1 MKYMNFVKFCKKC
14 IGRQKMSLLANLK
27 SMISDGVDGS
37 ISSKRVITVMAT
49 FLVALAF
56 VLNLFWDLDVDANMY
71 DSMMM
76 IVVAGLG
83 TTVAE
88 KFAKK

>member
-1 MKYMNFVKFCKKC
+1 M
-14 IGRQKMSLLANLK
+14 L
-27 SMISDGVDGS
+27 SDGVNGS
-37 ISSKRVITVMAT
+37 VSSKRVITFLAT
-49 FLVALAF
+49 FLVAMAF
-56 VLNLFWDLDVDANMY
+56 VLNLFWDLTVEQFMY

>member
-1 MKYMNFVKFCKKC
+1 
-14 IGRQKMSLLANLK
+14 LK
-27 SMISDGVDGS
+27 VEQY
-37 ISSKRVITVMAT
+37 
-49 FLVALAF
+49 
-56 VLNLFWDLDVDANMY
+56 MY

-76 IVVAGLG
+76 IVIAGLG

>member
-1 MKYMNFVKFCKKC
+1 MN
-14 IGRQKMSLLANLK
+14 LLANLK
-27 SMISDGVDGS
+27 SMLSDGENGS
-37 ISSKRVITVMAT
+37 VSSKRVITVMAT

-56 VLNLFWDLDVDANMY
+56 VLNMFWGFVVEKFMY

-76 IVVAGLG
+76 IVLGGLG

-88 KFAKK
+88 KFAPKKPPVV

>member
-1 MKYMNFVKFCKKC
+1 
-14 IGRQKMSLLANLK
+14 MSLLAGLR
-27 SMISDGVDGS
+27 SMVADGADGS

-49 FLVALAF
+49 FLVGLAF
-56 VLNLFWDLDVDANMY
+56 VLNLFWDIDVDANMY

>member
-1 MKYMNFVKFCKKC
+1 
-14 IGRQKMSLLANLK
+14 MSLFANLK

>member
-1 MKYMNFVKFCKKC
+1 
-14 IGRQKMSLLANLK
+14 MSLLAGMR
-27 SMISDGVDGS
+27 SMIADGVDGTV
-37 ISSKRVITVMAT
+37 SSKRVITTLAT

-56 VLNLFWDLDVDANMY
+56 VLNLFWGFTVDNNMY

>member
-1 MKYMNFVKFCKKC
+1 MN
-14 IGRQKMSLLANLK
+14 LLENIK
-27 SMISDGVDGS
+27 SMLSDGVNGS
-37 ISSKRVITVMAT
+37 VSSKRVITFLAT
-49 FLVALAF
+49 FLVAMAF
-56 VLNLFWDLDVDANMY
+56 ILNLFWDLTVEQFMY

>member
-1 MKYMNFVKFCKKC
+1 M
-14 IGRQKMSLLANLK
+14 L
-27 SMISDGVDGS
+27 SDGVNGS
-37 ISSKRVITVMAT
+37 VSSKRVITFLAT

-56 VLNLFWDLDVDANMY
+56 VLNLFLDLTVEQFMY

>member
-1 MKYMNFVKFCKKC
+1 MDILGN
-14 IGRQKMSLLANLK
+14 IK
-27 SMISDGVDGS
+27 SMLADGVNGS
-37 ISSKRVITVMAT
+37 VSSKRVITFIAT

-56 VLNLFWDLDVDANMY
+56 VLNLFWDFTVEQFMY

-83 TTVAE
+83 TTVAG

>member
-1 MKYMNFVKFCKKC
+1 MV
-14 IGRQKMSLLANLK
+14 A
-27 SMISDGVDGS
+27 DGADGS
-37 ISSKRVITVMAT
+37 VSSKRVITTLAT

-56 VLNLFWDLDVDANMY
+56 LLNMFFGLSVDKNMY

-76 IVVAGLG
+76 IVIAGLG
-83 TTVAE
+83 TTVVE

>member
-1 MKYMNFVKFCKKC
+1 MN
-14 IGRQKMSLLANLK
+14 LLAGLR
-27 SMISDGVDGS
+27 SMVADGADGS
-37 ISSKRVITVMAT
+37 VSSKRVITTLAT
-49 FLVALAF
+49 ALVALAF
-56 VLNLFWDLDVDANMY
+56 LLHLFMGMTVDKNMY

-76 IVVAGLG
+76 IVIAGLG

>member
-1 MKYMNFVKFCKKC
+1 MN
-14 IGRQKMSLLANLK
+14 LLENIK
-27 SMISDGVDGS
+27 SMLSDGVNGS
-37 ISSKRVITVMAT
+37 VSSKRVITFLAT
-49 FLVALAF
+49 FLVAMAF
-56 VLNLFWDLDVDANMY
+56 VLNLFWDLTVEQFMY

-76 IVVAGLG
+76 IVVAGRG

>member
-1 MKYMNFVKFCKKC
+1 MV
-14 IGRQKMSLLANLK
+14 A
-27 SMISDGVDGS
+27 DGADGS
-37 ISSKRVITVMAT
+37 ISSKRVITTLAT

-56 VLNLFWDLDVDANMY
+56 LLNLFAGMTVDKNMY

-76 IVVAGLG
+76 IVIAGLG

>member
-1 MKYMNFVKFCKKC
+1 MG
-14 IGRQKMSLLANLK
+14 ILANLK

>member
-1 MKYMNFVKFCKKC
+1 MNIFEN
-14 IGRQKMSLLANLK
+14 IK
-27 SMISDGVDGS
+27 SMFSDGINGS
-37 ISSKRVITVMAT
+37 LSSKRVITFIAT
-49 FLVALAF
+49 FLVSLAF
-56 VLNLFWDLDVDANMY
+56 LLNLFFGLTVEQFMF

>member
-1 MKYMNFVKFCKKC
+1 MNLFS
-14 IGRQKMSLLANLK
+14 GLK
-27 SMISDGVDGS
+27 SMLSDGDNGS
-37 ISSKRVITVMAT
+37 VSSKRVITFMGA

-56 VLNLFWDLDVDANMY
+56 VLNLFWGFVVEKFMY

-76 IVVAGLG
+76 IVLGGLG

-88 KFAKK
+88 KFAPKKPPVG

>member
-1 MKYMNFVKFCKKC
+1 
-14 IGRQKMSLLANLK
+14 MSLFAGLR
-27 SMISDGVDGS
+27 SMVADGADGS
-37 ISSKRVITVMAT
+37 VSSKRVITALAT

-56 VLNLFWDLDVDANMY
+56 LLNMFFGLTVDQNMY

-76 IVVAGLG
+76 IVIAGLG

>member
-1 MKYMNFVKFCKKC
+1 MNLF
-14 IGRQKMSLLANLK
+14 ANLK
-27 SMISDGVDGS
+27 SMLSDGENGS
-37 ISSKRVITVMAT
+37 VSSKRVITFMGA

-56 VLNLFWDLDVDANMY
+56 VLNLFWGFVVEKFMY

-76 IVVAGLG
+76 IVLGGLG

-88 KFAKK
+88 KFAPKKPPVA

>member
-1 MKYMNFVKFCKKC
+1 
-14 IGRQKMSLLANLK
+14 MSLLAGMR

-37 ISSKRVITVMAT
+37 VSSKRVITTLAT

-56 VLNLFWDLDVDANMY
+56 VLNLFLGLTVDNNMY

-76 IVVAGLG
+76 IVIAGLG

>member
-1 MKYMNFVKFCKKC
+1 
-14 IGRQKMSLLANLK
+14 MSLFAGLR
-27 SMISDGVDGS
+27 SMVADGADGS
-37 ISSKRVITVMAT
+37 VSSKRVITTLAT

-56 VLNLFWDLDVDANMY
+56 LLNMFFGLSVDKNMY

-76 IVVAGLG
+76 IVIAGLG

>member
-1 MKYMNFVKFCKKC
+1 
-14 IGRQKMSLLANLK
+14 
-27 SMISDGVDGS
+27 MISDGVDGS
-37 ISSKRVITVMAT
+37 ISSKRVITIMAT

>member
-1 MKYMNFVKFCKKC
+1 
-14 IGRQKMSLLANLK
+14 MSILANLR

-37 ISSKRVITVMAT
+37 VSSKRVITVMAT

>member
-1 MKYMNFVKFCKKC
+1 
-14 IGRQKMSLLANLK
+14 MSLLAGLR
-27 SMISDGVDGS
+27 SMVADGADGS
-37 ISSKRVITVMAT
+37 VSSKRVITTLAT

-56 VLNLFWDLDVDANMY
+56 LLNMFFGLSVDKNMY

-76 IVVAGLG
+76 IVIAGLG

-88 KFAKK
+88 KFARK

>member
-1 MKYMNFVKFCKKC
+1 MNFLK
-14 IGRQKMSLLANLK
+14 NLK
-27 SMISDGVDGS
+27 GMLADGEDENCL
-37 ISSKRVITVMAT
+37 SSKRVITFIAT
-49 FLVALAF
+49 FLVCLAF
-56 VLNLFWDLDVDANMY
+56 VLNLFWGFTVEQFMY

>member
-1 MKYMNFVKFCKKC
+1 MD
-14 IGRQKMSLLANLK
+14 ILGSIK
-27 SMISDGVDGS
+27 SMLSDGVNGS
-37 ISSKRVITVMAT
+37 VSSKRVITFLAT

-56 VLNLFWDLDVDANMY
+56 VLNLFLDLTVEQFMY

-88 KFAKK
+88 KFAKKS

>member
-1 MKYMNFVKFCKKC
+1 
-14 IGRQKMSLLANLK
+14 
-27 SMISDGVDGS
+27 MISDGADGS
-37 ISSKRVITVMAT
+37 VSSKRVITVMAT

-56 VLNLFWDLDVDANMY
+56 VLNLFWDLTIDQNMY

-76 IVVAGLG
+76 IVIAGLG

>member
-1 MKYMNFVKFCKKC
+1 MD
-14 IGRQKMSLLANLK
+14 ILGGIK
-27 SMISDGVDGS
+27 SMLADGVDGS
-37 ISSKRVITVMAT
+37 VSSKRVITFLAT
-49 FLVALAF
+49 TLVSLAF
-56 VLNLFWDLDVDANMY
+56 VLNMFLGLKVEQYMY

-76 IVVAGLG
+76 IVIAGLG

>member
-1 MKYMNFVKFCKKC
+1 MDILGN
-14 IGRQKMSLLANLK
+14 IK
-27 SMISDGVDGS
+27 SMLADGVNGS
-37 ISSKRVITVMAT
+37 VSSKRVITFIAT

-56 VLNLFWDLDVDANMY
+56 VLNLFWDFTVEQFMY